1 MPYLVC
7 GELNYMNRL
16 LIDPTSADF
25 NCSNFTDANIENS
38 IISDTQFS
46 NLDLSKTKGLDKL
59 KYFGNSTIY
68 HRTLMKTKNL
78 LEQFIEHMPGLLI
91 FFNPY
96 NFTPFSSV
104 IPLKTRNL

>member
-1 MPYLVC
+1 
-7 GELNYMNRL
+7 MNRL

-96 NFTPFSSV
+96 NFTLFSSV
-104 IPLKTRNL
+104 IPLKTRSL